1 MKVEL
6 SLTMQG
12 MIRALRLRAQD
23 VVEDVE
29 AARRRDAKGD
39 DAARAL
45 LAEEGR
51 RLGRETGHEF
61 SE

>member
-1 MKVEL
+1 MKLEL

-29 AARRRDAKGD
+29 APRRRDAEGD
-39 DAARAL
+39 NAARAL

-51 RLGRETGHEF
+51 RLGKEAGHEF
-61 SE
+61 GK